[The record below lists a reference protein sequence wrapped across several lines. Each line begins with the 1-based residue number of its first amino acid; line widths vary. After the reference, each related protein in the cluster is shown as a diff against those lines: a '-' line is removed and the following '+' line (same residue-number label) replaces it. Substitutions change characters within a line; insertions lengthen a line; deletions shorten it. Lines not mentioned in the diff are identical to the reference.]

1 MANPYPQELRERSVR
16 LVREARAQDPH
27 DRHVFSRIAKQLGV
41 ADASLR
47 AWFKQAEIDDG
58 STPGVSTD
66 QAAENDRLRKE
77 NFELRRANEI
87 LKAASIFFAGELDS
101 QPKK

>member
-1 MANPYPQELRERSVR
+1 MATPYPQELRQRAIR
-16 LVREARAQDPH
+16 LVREAFNQDQRDRRA
-27 DRHVFSRIAKQLGV
+27 FSRIAGQLGV
-41 ADASLR
+41 SDASLR
-47 AWFKQAEIDDG
+47 AWFKQAEVDDG
-58 STPGVSTD
+58 NAAGVTTD
-66 QAAENDRLRKE
+66 QAAENASLRKE